1 MRQRAW
7 LGEERA
13 MVEARFGRGARK
25 RAWIGIVL
33 VSAVSLVVLPAT
45 APPAH
50 AATCLLEFYW
60 NADGTPGW
68 HPTTIAA
75 GAAPECDAS
84 PAIVRSPTGTEIA
97 DVGIDGSIWFSWNT
111 DGSPV
116 WQDARVAGPG
126 SAVGNLAM
134 VRVGNG
140 TVIAAHNTTNIGETN
155 FYWNT
160 DGSGS
165 WQFCSIEGPASS
177 DPAMVASSTTAEFS
191 VVDPYTALRVG
202 YQNPNCLGGGAG
214 STETHANQQLPPFD
228 LGPAMTRWSGGT
240 VMAADSFGALW
251 FLWHFDSDYLNSNW
265 YSSPV
270 GNAVANAGY
279 PAITRFSDGSSIAS
293 VAYDGSLWFYW
304 NVDGT
309 PAWGSSRV
317 AAAGS
322 AALSPAIARFR
333 DGTDIAAAGRDGSL
347 WFYWNV
353 DGTPAWNSSE
363 VEGQGSVYD
372 SPAMTRSSSST
383 EIAVIVR

>member
-1 MRQRAW
+1 MATQTQTAFAKITLDLAPPVARLTLANPPVNVIDLPMMDELVAALEQIEQRPEISIIVLA
-7 LGEERA
+7 GSERA
-13 MVEARFGRGARK
+13 FSVGVDVKAHTPDQVPEMLGKFHSVIRSLLATRK
-25 RAWIGIVL
+25 L
-33 VSAVSLVVLPAT
+33 
-45 APPAH
+45 
-50 AATCLLEFYW
+50 
-60 NADGTPGW
+60 
-68 HPTTIAA
+68 TIAA
-75 GAAPECDAS
+75 
-84 PAIVRSPTGTEIA
+84 VRG
-97 DVGIDGSIWFSWNT
+97 
-111 DGSPV
+111 
-116 WQDARVAGPG
+116 
-126 SAVGNLAM
+126 
-134 VRVGNG
+134 
-140 TVIAAHNTTNIGETN
+140 
-155 FYWNT
+155 
-160 DGSGS
+160 
-165 WQFCSIEGPASS
+165 
-177 DPAMVASSTTAEFS
+177 
-191 VVDPYTALRVG
+191 
-202 YQNPNCLGGGAG
+202 NCLGGGAG